1 MNIRYDIYNYNKTQG
16 NLSYLMFF
24 KDIEIEISFMLLVW
38 GLISIVGGLT
48 FIYFDNPF
56 MDAVGFQ
63 FIVWGS
69 IDALIAIF
77 PSVIK
82 TLKKEKK
89 EQNLNKL
96 KNILLINSFL
106 DLGYIMV
113 GCLIFIGFFEINQYN
128 GHGVGVIIQGSFLAV
143 FDTFYAL
150 KIILVRK

>member
-1 MNIRYDIYNYNKTQG
+1 
-16 NLSYLMFF
+16 MFF
-24 KDIEIEISFMLLVW
+24 KDIEIEISFILLVW
-38 GLISIVGGLT
+38 GLLSIVGGLS
-48 FIYFDNPF
+48 FLYFNNSF

-63 FIVWGS
+63 FIIWGA

-77 PSVIK
+77 PSVIRM
-82 TLKKEKK
+82 LRKERK

-106 DLGYIMV
+106 DLGYIMI

-150 KIILVRK
+150 KIILGRK

>member
-1 MNIRYDIYNYNKTQG
+1 V
-16 NLSYLMFF
+16 NLGYLMFF
-24 KDIEIEISFMLLVW
+24 KDIEIEISFILLVW
-38 GLISIVGGLT
+38 GLLSIVGGLS
-48 FIYFDNPF
+48 FLYFNNSF

-63 FIVWGS
+63 FIIWGA

-77 PSVIK
+77 PSVIRM
-82 TLKKEKK
+82 LRKERK

-106 DLGYIMV
+106 DLGYIMI

-150 KIILVRK
+150 KIIRGRK